1 MQLLFSEVFPLF
13 CSLLNGLTLD
23 DAAVVFGSLSTLFLN
38 IWKNFSWIMNR
49 DADSEFAYLQQ
60 LYNWFIV
67 NFLARFVNSF
77 AVNAACVKHLILI

>member
-1 MQLLFSEVFPLF
+1 
-13 CSLLNGLTLD
+13 
-23 DAAVVFGSLSTLFLN
+23 
-38 IWKNFSWIMNR
+38 MNP

-77 AVNAACVKHLILI
+77 AVNAACVKHLILIWNDSYPVQLNWSTYFER